1 MEQSIQNQIPITEG
15 NNISILEFGNNGVYI
30 WKMTEKN
37 IFSCV
42 GTVEEKGMPKRPY
55 KRCYVGEVAQKLE
68 KMGYKIVVEAGS
80 FIEVSN

>member
-1 MEQSIQNQIPITEG
+1 
-15 NNISILEFGNNGVYI
+15 
-30 WKMTEKN
+30 MTEKN